1 MYMVKKIGGKNVL
14 KDSLIECGAIKFG
27 KFKLTSG
34 KESDYYVDIKQASTN
49 PKVLKEIAEE
59 MSNIISN
66 QNIDVLAGME
76 LGAVPLAVALALET
90 KIPYVII
97 RKEKPTHG
105 TGKQVVGN
113 VESGQNA
120 LVVED
125 VATTGGSVVK
135 ALNVLRE
142 EGLKVDKV
150 IVVVDREEGASES
163 LKDHNIELIPLVR
176 ASDLKQK
183 A

>member
-1 MYMVKKIGGKNVL
+1 ML

-34 KESDYYVDIKQASTN
+34 KESNYYVDIKQASTN

-59 MSNIISN
+59 MSRLIAGEDI
-66 QNIDVLAGME
+66 QLLAGME
-76 LGAVPLAVALALET
+76 LGAVPLAVALSLET

-105 TGKQVVGN
+105 TGKQLVGN
-113 VESGQNA
+113 ASPGQKV

-135 ALNVLRE
+135 ALVVLRE
-142 EGLKVDKV
+142 EGLVVDKV
-150 IVVVDREEGASES
+150 VVVVDREEGAQES
-163 LKDHNIELIPLVR
+163 LKDQDIKLIPLVK
-176 ASDLKQK
+176 ASELK
-183 A
+183 